1 MLPTPYQRGH
11 NMSLVRTASAG
22 GAALPLGLAI
32 SGYADFNNTG
42 AAQALTPDTWVE
54 LRNDKLGANT
64 IIGKMPVGVALD
76 IAADGR
82 IELTGLAIDDQI
94 FIRHDFTVTP
104 QTNNQT
110 FEFTHDVGTVAYPIG
125 TMPHKMEQ
133 GGGTASP
140 TFNPLSYIYIGDT
153 NTLDGG
159 IMPKIK
165 TTGNATVQ
173 YKGCAI
179 SIVKRNV

>member
-1 MLPTPYQRGH
+1 
-11 NMSLVRTASAG
+11 MSLIRYRSASAASIPPG
-22 GAALPLGLAI
+22 VAI
-32 SGYADFNNTG
+32 TGYADFNNSG
-42 AAQALTPDTWVE
+42 AAQTLIPGAWAE
-54 LRNDKLGANT
+54 LLNNKLGANT
-64 IIGKMPVGVALD
+64 IINKMPAGITIDV
-76 IAADGR
+76 AADGR

-125 TMPHKMEQ
+125 TLSHKMEQ

-140 TFNPLSYIYIGDT
+140 TFNPLSYIYMGDT

-173 YKGCAI
+173 YNGCAI
-179 SIVKRNV
+179 SIVKRTV

>member
-1 MLPTPYQRGH
+1 
-11 NMSLVRTASAG
+11 MSLVRTATAG

-32 SGYADFNNTG
+32 AGYADFNNAG
-42 AAQALTPDTWVE
+42 VEQALTPNAWVE
-54 LRNDKLGANT
+54 LLNDKLGANT
-64 IIGKMPVGVALD
+64 ITNKMPDGVALD

-82 IELTGLAIDDQI
+82 IELSGLAIDDQI

-104 QTNNQT
+104 STNNQT

-125 TMPHKMEQ
+125 TMSHKMEQ
-133 GGGTASP
+133 GGGTESP
-140 TFNPLSYIYIGDT
+140 TFNPLSYIYIGDV

-165 TTGNATVQ
+165 TTGAATVQ
-173 YKGCAI
+173 YNGCAI
-179 SIVKRNV
+179 SIVRRNV